1 MPVGRLVL
9 AASTVFTG
17 TMLVGV
23 AAPETEPPA
32 GVVGVAVFAPAPD
45 VGVAVEPPVGV
56 DVDGTVV
63 AVGGTDVGVGGTV
76 VAVFGGGVFV
86 APGGGVSV
94 GAVTPGHVKL
104 TLFEVFMVF
113 SMRIVFASGGTF
125 AVLKLNDTG
134 LVVPAG
140 KSVEAPGTMM
150 NVALPGM

>member
-1 MPVGRLVL
+1 MPVGV
-9 AASTVFTG
+9 T
-17 TMLVGV
+17 
-23 AAPETEPPA
+23 
-32 GVVGVAVFAPAPD
+32 
-45 VGVAVEPPVGV
+45 GV
-56 DVDGTVV
+56 DVF
-63 AVGGTDVGVGGTV
+63 A
-76 VAVFGGGVFV
+76 GGVFV

-140 KSVEAPGTMM
+140 KSVEAPGTAT